1 MLYIGADHRGF
12 YLKEKIKEFLKTSNI
27 DFQDIGAFKYNKDD
41 DYVDFASQV
50 AKEVQK
56 NPKQN
61 KGIIICG
68 TGIGN
73 VIVANKFK
81 NIRATQA
88 LTALMAQ
95 RSREHNDANILSL
108 AADFTDP
115 SIAWNIIKRF
125 LKTSFIPKPNYIRR
139 IKKIQ
144 KIEKNIKK

>member
-1 MLYIGADHRGF
+1 MLYIGADHKGF
-12 YLKEKIKEFLKTSNI
+12 YLKEKIKEFLKTANI

-115 SIAWNIIKRF
+115 SIA
-125 LKTSFIPKPNYIRR
+125 
-139 IKKIQ
+139 
-144 KIEKNIKK
+144 